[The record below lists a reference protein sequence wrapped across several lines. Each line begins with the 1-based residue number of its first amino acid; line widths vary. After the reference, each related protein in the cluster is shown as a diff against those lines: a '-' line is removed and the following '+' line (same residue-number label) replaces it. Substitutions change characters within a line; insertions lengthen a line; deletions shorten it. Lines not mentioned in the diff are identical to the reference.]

1 MRVLPGKFFY
11 SRRNIFYSLHFTL
24 VFSYTLF
31 DGRNGSSK
39 NIYLSTLE
47 RYNLQSIRSM
57 MDFIKFACT
66 TLRNED
72 SIEWKFSNYERNLTI
87 YED

>member
-1 MRVLPGKFFY
+1 
-11 SRRNIFYSLHFTL
+11 
-24 VFSYTLF
+24 
-31 DGRNGSSK
+31 
-39 NIYLSTLE
+39 
-47 RYNLQSIRSM
+47 M

-72 SIEWKFSNYERNLTI
+72 SIEWKFSNDEKNDERNLTI